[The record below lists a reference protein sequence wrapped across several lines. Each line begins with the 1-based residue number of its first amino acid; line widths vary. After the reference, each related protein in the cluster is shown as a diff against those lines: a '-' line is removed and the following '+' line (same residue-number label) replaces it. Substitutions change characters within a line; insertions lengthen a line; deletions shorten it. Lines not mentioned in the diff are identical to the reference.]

1 MTDETKQKRPAPI
14 SYRLPVDQADEI
26 RQRIAASGLPVNA
39 YITRAILNAPVPRGA
54 RRPPVEKQMLGK
66 LLGRS
71 GAIRD
76 ALDNASRVA
85 GDDVRLAA
93 AIEAAHDEL
102 TVIRAAILKMME
114 REL

>member
-14 SYRLPVDQADEI
+14 SYRPPADLVEEF
-26 RQRIAASGLPVNA
+26 RRRVETSGLSVNA
-39 YITRAILNAPVPRGA
+39 YITTALFNLPVPRGA
-54 RRPPVEKQMLGK
+54 RRPAVEKAMLGK

-76 ALDNASRVA
+76 ALDHATRIA
-85 GDDVRLAA
+85 GDDVRLLA

-102 TVIRAAILKMME
+102 TVIRAAVLKMME
-114 REL
+114 REP